1 MRPPQP
7 LVKLKLLRPE
17 SADCRDRRRYV
28 RRDQLRDQGAQ
39 AGNARGD
46 SQRHRFP
53 EGAPYNWAAN
63 RRAVPR
69 ASGSPSA
76 RPPARRGKLSAHRSN
91 QSAAIR
97 AKGHAEGFGWRENAA
112 GSAPGRPGR
121 YGRAVLGK
129 PPHCWLTPRLPV
141 LDCVRYGR
149 L

>member
-7 LVKLKLLRPE
+7 LVKLRLLRPE

-28 RRDQLRDQGAQ
+28 CRDQLRDQGAQ

-53 EGAPYNWAAN
+53 EGAPYNWAGN

-76 RPPARRGKLSAHRSN
+76 RPAS
-91 QSAAIR
+91 
-97 AKGHAEGFGWRENAA
+97 
-112 GSAPGRPGR
+112 
-121 YGRAVLGK
+121 
-129 PPHCWLTPRLPV
+129 TPRKVERAQIESVCRDP
-141 LDCVRYGR
+141 R
-149 L
+149 